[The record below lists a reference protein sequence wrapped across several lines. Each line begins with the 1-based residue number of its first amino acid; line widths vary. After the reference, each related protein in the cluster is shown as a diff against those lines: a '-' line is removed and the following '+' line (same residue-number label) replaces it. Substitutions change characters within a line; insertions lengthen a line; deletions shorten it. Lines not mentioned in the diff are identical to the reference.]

1 MSTKRSLIR
10 TAPVPV
16 LWDGWPAVSALAIL
30 SGWAAVLTPA
40 CQTRWMRLIRAASAL
55 ILGVGIVA
63 GCGSTGQR
71 PLNVGASSELG
82 TSVVDTGPS
91 IPTTDALPA
100 SPPPPGTYP
109 VSLTSAESDSANS
122 IIESDPRSHST
133 LAAVGL
139 AQVPLSNVRVEPLAD
154 ADGTYLDVS
163 LPTPYSGTLTLP
175 LPDYAKTDPT
185 NHLPSAAPRTCDY
198 RNLRIVRFI
207 VDLRHQALVAIDPY
221 ETDGVAIP

>member
-1 MSTKRSLIR
+1 
-10 TAPVPV
+10 
-16 LWDGWPAVSALAIL
+16 
-30 SGWAAVLTPA
+30 
-40 CQTRWMRLIRAASAL
+40 MRLIRSASAL

-63 GCGSTGQR
+63 GCGTGQR
-71 PLNVGASSELG
+71 PVNVGAGSEPG
-82 TSVVDTGPS
+82 VVDTGPS

-100 SPPPPGTYP
+100 SQPPPDTYP
-109 VSLTSAESDSANS
+109 HSLTSAESDSANW

-185 NHLPSAAPRTCDY
+185 NHLPSAAPRTFDY